1 MFRIIP
7 KRYTCQN
14 ANVNNSKTGQ
24 KANLEVY
31 LSMRLRLLENQHI
44 PFWLLKD
51 ACWAMVWRPLG
62 IAMIFPTLILSLY
75 LSWRCRKNLGDF
87 LPNAAVTFWI
97 TANSIW
103 MLDEFYELG
112 IRWICLLF
120 FGAGTLVI
128 GYWLAR
134 YFPVLWK
141 SEQSGK

>member
-1 MFRIIP
+1 LGN
-7 KRYTCQN
+7 TCQN
-14 ANVNNSKTGQ
+14 RNVNNSKTGI
-24 KANLEVY
+24 KAILEVY
-31 LSMRLRLLENQHI
+31 LAMRLRLLENLHI

-62 IAMIFPTLILSLY
+62 IAMIVPTLILSLY
-75 LSWRCRKNLGDF
+75 LSWRCRKNMGDF

-128 GYWLAR
+128 GYWLTR

-141 SEQSGK
+141 SEQSEK